1 MANLAQFAW
10 DLPAVSRKT
19 PLVIQENLALPDK
32 VG

>member
-19 PLVIQENLALPDK
+19 PVIQEILAFPDK
-32 VG
+32 MG